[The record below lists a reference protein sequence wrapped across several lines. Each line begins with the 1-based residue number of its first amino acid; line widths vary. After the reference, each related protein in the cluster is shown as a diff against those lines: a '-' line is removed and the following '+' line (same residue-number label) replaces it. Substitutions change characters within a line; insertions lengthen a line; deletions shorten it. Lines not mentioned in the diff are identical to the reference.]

1 MSPDVGI
8 KKLSVSVQPQQANS
22 IAPLSD
28 SRKDNALLN
37 CSFTQ
42 DSDKLLGF
50 QHADKENLLMGVHV
64 PRFSMI
70 EVGLLQLEQRSVLL
84 LLTMVINYSHKAVCY
99 AEGAGF
105 GIGW

>member
-1 MSPDVGI
+1 
-8 KKLSVSVQPQQANS
+8 
-22 IAPLSD
+22 
-28 SRKDNALLN
+28 
-37 CSFTQ
+37 
-42 DSDKLLGF
+42 
-50 QHADKENLLMGVHV
+50 MGVHV